1 MFRQLLACLVLTSF
15 LAACAANGGGGY
27 GMGGPAAPG
36 TFGANKTTVGGLAG
50 AGLGG
55 LAGAQFGKGS
65 GRLWTTGAGV
75 LLGALAGSSVGSS
88 LDKSDEIYA
97 QRGFSQA
104 VAAPVGQPITWSNP
118 QSGNS
123 GTYVATRTGSRNGLP
138 CREFQQT
145 IVVGGRS
152 QQAVGQA
159 CQNGDG
165 TWQIQQ

>member
-1 MFRQLLACLVLTSF
+1 MYRRLIATVILTTF
-15 LAACAANGGGGY
+15 LAACADGS
-27 GMGGPAAPG
+27 MGGPG
-36 TFGANKTTVGGLAG
+36 GFGANKQTVGGLAG

-75 LLGALAGSSVGSS
+75 LLGALAGSSIGGS
-88 LDKSDEIYA
+88 LDKADQAYA
-97 QRGFSQA
+97 SRAYSQA
-104 VAAPVGQPITWSNP
+104 TTAPVGQQITWANP
-118 QSGNS
+118 DSGNS
-123 GTYVATRTGSRNGLP
+123 GSYVTTKTGKSSNGLP

-145 IVVGGRS
+145 IVVGGKS

-165 TWQIQQ
+165 TWQIQG

>member
-1 MFRQLLACLVLTSF
+1 MRRVFASLVLASF
-15 LAACAANGGGGY
+15 LAACAQGQGFDNS
-27 GMGGPAAPG
+27 PG
-36 TFGANKTTVGGLAG
+36 SFGANKTTVGGLAG

-75 LLGALAGSSVGSS
+75 LLGALAGSSIGSS
-88 LDKSDEIYA
+88 LDKADQQYA
-97 QRGFSQA
+97 QQGFNQA
-104 VAAPVGQPITWSNP
+104 VAAPVGQPIQWNNP

-123 GTYVATRTGSRNGLP
+123 GTYTTTRTGSRNGLP

-145 IVVGGRS
+145 IVVGGKT

-165 TWQIQQ
+165 TWAIQQ